1 MGSFGNVAL
10 YSVGFFGAIRKR
22 KRIVLM
28 FNLTY
33 NHGLPYNPKN
43 QFKTFRTDIYLG
55 FKTAVMSFVPGMA
68 QFFTHQKKR
77 KK

>member
-10 YSVGFFGAIRKR
+10 YSIGFFGAIRKR

-43 QFKTFRTDIYLG
+43 QFKTFRTYIYLG
-55 FKTAVMSFVPGMA
+55 FKTAIMSSVPTMA
-68 QFFTHQKKR
+68 QFFSHQKKR

>member
-10 YSVGFFGAIRKR
+10 YSIGFFGAIRKR

-43 QFKTFRTDIYLG
+43 QFKTFWTYIYLG
-55 FKTAVMSFVPGMA
+55 FETAIMSSVLTMA
-68 QFFTHQKKR
+68 QFFSHQKKR